1 MKLGVLMDDK
11 RLLRLVKK
19 ARSGDKDAFCD
30 LVNLKGKSIVYIA
43 TNLMGNKADGEDA
56 AQEAVIALGRNIGK
70 LKKAELF
77 DAWMYRIIFNV
88 CMDAKRKKAKVT
100 ESSVELEAA
109 ADLIPEKSK
118 EVLPEEMLQDG
129 ETKEEVMAAINGLPE
144 RYRLFVLLHYYED
157 KSYAEIASM
166 MQVSEQVVA
175 NTLNRARQKMRE
187 SFVRDNPEKEYTAY
201 KTGALFSAV
210 AISQALASD
219 AQATV
224 LPGAVSGIVAVA
236 SAVPLTKASFLL
248 RFFDS
253 PGAQAAAGA
262 ACVLAL
268 ALGFLAWPKPE
279 IEEVA
284 PAPQAVYDVSSVE
297 STDIEGLP
305 RIVSVEGIPEGS
317 RVTVLTEG
325 VYDEE
330 IAAFDAAIGDYQYV
344 TETDKE
350 GYHYVLYQN
359 VEDAF
364 DYVVISQ
371 RIAE

>member
-1 MKLGVLMDDK
+1 MKLGVLMDDR

-19 ARSGDKDAFCD
+19 ARSGNQDAFCD

-77 DAWMYRIIFNV
+77 DAWMYRIVFNV
-88 CMDAKRKKAKVT
+88 CMDAKRKKAKAT
-100 ESSVELEAA
+100 ESSVELDAA
-109 ADLIPEKSK
+109 ADLVPEKSK

-129 ETKEEVMAAINGLPE
+129 ETKEEIMAAINGLPE

-157 KSYAEIASM
+157 KSYAEIAEM
-166 MQVSEQVVA
+166 MHVSEQVVA

-187 SFVRDNPEKEYTAY
+187 GFIQDNPEKEVTAY

-210 AISQALASD
+210 AISQALALD

-224 LPGAVSGIVAVA
+224 LPGAVSGIVAAA
-236 SAVPLTKASFLL
+236 SAVPLAKASFLL

-262 ACVLAL
+262 ACVIAL
-268 ALGFLAWPKPE
+268 ALGFLAAPKPVV
-279 IEEVA
+279 EEAA
-284 PAPQAVYDVSSVE
+284 PAPQVVYNEPSAENADVE
-297 STDIEGLP
+297 ALP
-305 RIVSVEGIPEGS
+305 RTVSVEGIPEGS
-317 RVTVLTEG
+317 QVTVLTEG
-325 VYDEE
+325 VYDAE
-330 IAAFDAAIGDYQYV
+330 ITAFEADISDYQYV

-359 VEDAF
+359 VEDSL

-371 RIAE
+371 RITE